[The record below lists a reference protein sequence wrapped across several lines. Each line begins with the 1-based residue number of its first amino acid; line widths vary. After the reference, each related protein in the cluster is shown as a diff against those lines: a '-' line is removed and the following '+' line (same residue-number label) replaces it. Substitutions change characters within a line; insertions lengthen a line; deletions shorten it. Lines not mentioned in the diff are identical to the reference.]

1 MKTRA
6 ILACTD
12 PVALDYHA
20 TKYLLYSNSRLDIHN
35 PDDKNSPLHQYLV
48 KCSEMGGGIF
58 DESDVEIKSYDFNT
72 SVFQDDNHLYIIG
85 KKKWGNN
92 FKTIIKYLVLRFF

>member
-1 MKTRA
+1 
-6 ILACTD
+6 
-12 PVALDYHA
+12 
-20 TKYLLYSNSRLDIHN
+20 
-35 PDDKNSPLHQYLV
+35 
-48 KCSEMGGGIF
+48 MGGGIF